1 MRLNQATPIL
11 LGLATVPSAN
21 ANRESPMTT
30 ARNDFATK
38 LIVGLHELKEHSKAH
53 PSRELQVDDASFITA
68 NEELQCPDTCT
79 SQETC
84 DYFQATF
91 YEENNSTAFLE
102 EACNAGFISEC
113 APVSFET
120 TCDMICMETDLG
132 LVDDFTG
139 DLICAFCNF
148 VDCCGSEGNGDSC
161 LGMYADALG
170 IDAPELDDFK
180 DDDEDNSGA
189 DNAFIGT
196 DDGGALPTNSLTQ
209 RPTFDFSTDD
219 IWSEECPET
228 CTSQET
234 CDYFQGNIYEENNS
248 TAFLEEACNAGFLSE
263 CAPVSFETTC
273 DLVCMETDL
282 GLVDDFTGDLIC
294 AFCNFVDCCG
304 SEGNGDSCLGM
315 YADALGIDA
324 PELDDFKDDD
334 GDNSGAD
341 NAFIGTDDG
350 GALPTNSPTHVP
362 TNFPTNFPTN
372 SPSELQVDDAS
383 FITANE
389 ELQCPDTCTSQET
402 CDYFQ
407 ATFYEENNS
416 TAFLEEACNAGFI
429 SECAPV
435 SFETTCDMICMETDL
450 GLVDDFTGDLICAF
464 CNFVDCCGSE
474 GNGDSCLGMY
484 ADALGIDAPELDDFK
499 DDDEDNSGAD
509 NAFIGTDDGG
519 ALPTNSPT
527 HVPTSGNVTDAPSAS
542 PSLGLTEEEPSAA
555 RSSASFS
562 VESGLA
568 GVILGSV
575 VLAVGFGF

>member
-1 MRLNQATPIL
+1 MTSIDQQQPKVNSFVTMRLNQATPIL

-53 PSRELQVDDASFITA
+53 PSR
-68 NEELQCPDTCT
+68 
-79 SQETC
+79 
-84 DYFQATF
+84 
-91 YEENNSTAFLE
+91 
-102 EACNAGFISEC
+102 
-113 APVSFET
+113 
-120 TCDMICMETDLG
+120 
-132 LVDDFTG
+132 
-139 DLICAFCNF
+139 
-148 VDCCGSEGNGDSC
+148 
-161 LGMYADALG
+161 
-170 IDAPELDDFK
+170 
-180 DDDEDNSGA
+180 
-189 DNAFIGT
+189 
-196 DDGGALPTNSLTQ
+196 
-209 RPTFDFSTDD
+209 
-219 IWSEECPET
+219 
-228 CTSQET
+228 
-234 CDYFQGNIYEENNS
+234 
-248 TAFLEEACNAGFLSE
+248 
-263 CAPVSFETTC
+263 
-273 DLVCMETDL
+273 
-282 GLVDDFTGDLIC
+282 
-294 AFCNFVDCCG
+294 
-304 SEGNGDSCLGM
+304 
-315 YADALGIDA
+315 
-324 PELDDFKDDD
+324 
-334 GDNSGAD
+334 
-341 NAFIGTDDG
+341 
-350 GALPTNSPTHVP
+350 
-362 TNFPTNFPTN
+362 
-372 SPSELQVDDAS
+372 ELQVDDAS